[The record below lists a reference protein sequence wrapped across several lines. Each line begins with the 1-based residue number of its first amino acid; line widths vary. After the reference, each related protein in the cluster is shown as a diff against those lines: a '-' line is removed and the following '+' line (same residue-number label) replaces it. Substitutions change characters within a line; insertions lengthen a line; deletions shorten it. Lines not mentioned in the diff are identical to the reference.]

1 MTSSGKACDHA
12 GQVSW
17 INSSHRDTRPSS
29 YGRGGAERHCACRR
43 LPCFTEFGCPE
54 RQLVVLPVDSPT
66 QRKCWYLRA
75 LGWPAKQTTERETG
89 QPPSSGSASS
99 EPTRPSDSTD
109 DSTPSLPAADTATVG
124 SIAREAIAAQA
135 SSGTPTNAPIT
146 PPAQNNGSVISASIQ
161 QSAHEGK
168 AADAFQERPVQET
181 SASSQTDAQTAGAND
196 AEVASPDA
204 APRIMAH
211 TASTDAAAS
220 VPDDYVERVARS
232 REQAANEQP
241 PIFFF
246 VIAVALAAIG
256 IAIHFARR
264 LRFRV

>member
-1 MTSSGKACDHA
+1 MPGKLAGSIPVIATLVLAAMGVEAPSATAHA
-12 GQVSW
+12 EDCLASPNSPAPKGSW
-17 INSSHRDTRPSS
+17 W
-29 YGRGGAERHCACRR
+29 YYR
-43 LPCFTEFGCPE
+43 L
-54 RQLVVLPVDSPT
+54 DSPT

-75 LGWPAKQTTERETG
+75 LGWPAKQTTEREIG

-146 PPAQNNGSVISASIQ
+146 PPAQNDGSAISASIQ

-168 AADAFQERPVQET
+168 AADAFQERPGQET
-181 SASSQTDAQTAGAND
+181 SASSQTDVQTAGAND

-211 TASTDAAAS
+211 AASTDAAAS

-256 IAIHFARR
+256 IAIHFVRR